1 MRELTLKRKL
11 KMKTTIKKSL
21 QGLLLVPMLAL
32 GVSAAMPVI
41 QSVDV
46 SAATCDPTKGLTEGA
61 DCAGDGQK
69 SDLFGSTGVF
79 TTIVN
84 VLLFIIGAVSVIMI
98 IFGGFRY
105 VTSGGDSGGVTSAKN
120 TILYAIVGLVVAVLA
135 YAIVNFV
142 LDDALSA

>member
-1 MRELTLKRKL
+1 M
-11 KMKTTIKKSL
+11 KMNIKKSL
-21 QGLLLVPMLAL
+21 QGLLLVPALAF
-32 GVSAAMPVI
+32 GVSAVMPVL
-41 QSVDV
+41 QPADV
-46 SAATCDPTKGLTEGA
+46 SAVNCDPSQGLKQGAECAKGK
-61 DCAGDGQK
+61 DQK
-69 SDLFGSTGVF
+69 DKLFGTGGVF

-120 TILYAIVGLVVAVLA
+120 TILYAVVGLVVALLA

-142 LDDALSA
+142 LTDVIK

>member
-1 MRELTLKRKL
+1 
-11 KMKTTIKKSL
+11 MKTTIKKSL

-32 GVSAAMPVI
+32 GVSAVMPVV

-46 SAATCDPTKGLTEGA
+46 QAVAAACDPSQGLDGGANCAKGEDQSDSLF
-61 DCAGDGQK
+61 GDG
-69 SDLFGSTGVF
+69 GVF

-120 TILYAIVGLVVAVLA
+120 TILYAVVGLVVAVLA

-142 LDDALSA
+142 LNDALGIDN